1 MKPAAWL
8 GSSTKGNISAA
19 VWFCYDTCLVVLNV
33 FLCCYPDQ
41 WRASVKWKMQIGLIG
56 NLCLLENEEC
66 QVGLVFFIIMY
77 DFTCVFTPFLY
88 HDKLRLSNKQP
99 LKSVHLFFPSNDL
112 SGMTPIN
119 YRG

>member
-1 MKPAAWL
+1 MEPAAWL
-8 GSSTKGNISAA
+8 GSSTKGKISAA

-66 QVGLVFFIIMY
+66 LRVGLVFFLSLCMTLLVFSHRSCIM
-77 DFTCVFTPFLY
+77 T
-88 HDKLRLSNKQP
+88 N
-99 LKSVHLFFPSNDL
+99 
-112 SGMTPIN
+112 
-119 YRG
+119 

>member
-19 VWFCYDTCLVVLNV
+19 VWLCYDTCLVVLNV

-77 DFTCVFTPFLY
+77 DLCFHAVLV
-88 HDKLRLSNKQP
+88 S
-99 LKSVHLFFPSNDL
+99 
-112 SGMTPIN
+112 
-119 YRG
+119 